1 MSTDELSAWKPVK
14 KERDT
19 NPTAKIKEEIQDM
32 KNNHYESNSQ
42 DNFNLSAS
50 LATLIGQINNISSRL
65 EKIEANQ
72 TSTNWKKKTAASN
85 RS

>member
-72 TSTNWKKKTAASN
+72 TSTNWKTKTAASN
-85 RS
+85 HS